1 MAARSLFDVFHIALS
16 AAWRRRYL
24 ICVPIAVLPVM
35 GFGVGLLTPKGY
47 EARMT
52 ILVQE
57 PAKLNPFLNDLAIG
71 PNVKDRMEGLKT
83 LVHSEHILGAVV
95 RDLKLMGDAPS
106 ASAVDQAVRTLSGN
120 LTTLLIG
127 GDMVELRLKGR
138 QPAGLDRILSV
149 IGDRFID
156 RLLAPERSSIE
167 NSVEFLGKEIAEKRE
182 ALRRAETGLADF
194 KARNADKLPELYSA
208 NVVRLASLKQTLEE
222 KRTALAGADGALD
235 DMRSRLA
242 GTNPVIGRIEESIVQ
257 VSGDLALLRARYTE
271 DHSEVQGAVRKLRR
285 LEEERKAMLSAAG
298 ELSNSDLER
307 MWNIAAGSGLTNDKA
322 APLLISQMTKLQE
335 AQGRPASLRQEIQQI
350 EKAVQDLQNTV
361 AAYGD
366 IDREQQTLLRAVA
379 SAREIHDVLSKRYE
393 MARVTGSLGR
403 FEAPER
409 IKLIDPPTEPTQ
421 PTTPPAI
428 LFFAFGIV
436 GGLILG
442 IGLATVAET
451 LDGSLRRRDQ
461 VEKILGVAMLSRIPI
476 IRSNSSRPGDLEM
489 VPLVTFAE

>member
-1 MAARSLFDVFHIALS
+1 MAVRSLFDVFHIALS

-24 ICVPIAVLPVM
+24 ICVPIAILPVM
-35 GFGVGLLTPKGY
+35 GLAVGLVTPKGY

-83 LVHSEHILGAVV
+83 LVHSEHVLGGVV
-95 RDLKLMGDAPS
+95 RDLKLIGDQPS
-106 ASAVDQAVRTLSGN
+106 PKALDSAVRDLAAN
-120 LTTLLIG
+120 LTTSLIG
-127 GDMVELRLKGR
+127 NDMVELRLKGR
-138 QPAGLDRILSV
+138 NPAGLDRILKV

-167 NSVEFLGKEIAEKRE
+167 NSVDFLAREISEKRE
-182 ALRRAETGLADF
+182 AQRAAESALADF

-208 NVVRLASLKQTLEE
+208 NVVRLAALKQTLEE
-222 KRTALAGADGALD
+222 KRTALAGAEGALE
-235 DMRSRLA
+235 DMRARLA
-242 GTNPVIGRIEESIVQ
+242 GSNPVIGRIEESIVQ
-257 VSGDLALLRARYTE
+257 VSGDLALLRSRYTE
-271 DHSEVQGAVRKLRR
+271 EHSEVQGAVRKLRR
-285 LEEERKAMLSAAG
+285 LEEERKAMLDAAG
-298 ELSNSDLER
+298 NLSQADLER
-307 MWNIAAGSGLTNDKA
+307 MWNMAAGSGLANDKA

-335 AQGRPASLRQEIQQI
+335 AQGRPAALRQEIQQV
-350 EKAVQDLQNTV
+350 EKAVEDLQGSV
-361 AAYGD
+361 AGYGD
-366 IDREQQTLLRAVA
+366 IDREQQTLNRAVF

-409 IKLIDPPTEPTQ
+409 IKLIDPPTEPTT

-428 LFFAFGIV
+428 LFFLFGVI
-436 GGLILG
+436 GGAVLG
-442 IGLATVAET
+442 VGLATVAET

-461 VEKILGVAMLSRIPI
+461 VEKLLGVPLLSRIPAI
-476 IRSNSSRPGDLEM
+476 PAINRPGQQL
-489 VPLVTFAE
+489 TFAK

>member
-1 MAARSLFDVFHIALS
+1 MAVRSLFDVFHIVLS
-16 AAWRRRYL
+16 AGWRRRYL
-24 ICVPIAVLPVM
+24 ICVPILVLPII
-35 GFGVGLLTPKGY
+35 GLAVGILTPKGY

-71 PNVKDRMEGLKT
+71 PNVKDRMEGLKA
-83 LVHSEHILGAVV
+83 LVHSEHVLGGVV
-95 RDLKLMGDAPS
+95 RDLRLVGDSPTPKS
-106 ASAVDQAVRTLSGN
+106 IDYAVRTLAKN
-120 LTTLLIG
+120 LTTILIG
-127 GDMVELRLKGR
+127 ADMVELRLKGR
-138 QPAGLDRILSV
+138 SPEGLDRVLSM

-167 NSVEFLGKEIAEKRE
+167 NSVTFLGNEITEKRD
-182 ALRRAETGLADF
+182 ALHRAEAALAEF

-208 NVVRLASLKQTLEE
+208 NVIRLGAMKQTLEE
-222 KRTALAGADGALD
+222 KRTALAGADGALE
-235 DMRSRLA
+235 DMRARLA

-271 DHSEVQGAVRKLRR
+271 EHSEVQGAIRRLRR
-285 LEEERKAMLSAAG
+285 LEEERKSMLEAA
-298 ELSNSDLER
+298 NSVSQADLDR
-307 MWNIAAGSGLTNDKA
+307 MWNMAAGGGGPISEKA

-335 AQGRPASLRQEIQQI
+335 AQSRPAALRQEIQQI
-350 EKAVQDLQNTV
+350 EKAVEDLQLAV
-361 AAYGD
+361 AGYGD
-366 IDREQQTLLRAVA
+366 IDREQQSLNRAVM
-379 SAREIHDVLSKRYE
+379 SAREVHDQLAKRYE

-409 IKLIDPPTEPTQ
+409 IKLIDPPTEPTT

-428 LFFAFGIV
+428 LFLVFGIV

-461 VEKILGVAMLSRIPI
+461 VEKLMGVAMLSRIPAI
-476 IRSNSSRPGDLEM
+476 PTLSLDELQALPVFTS
-489 VPLVTFAE
+489 AE